1 MYRPGPSSNGSNGG
15 ASAGPILDLSHHLR
29 DGRNWL
35 VLVGELDFGSAPQL
49 VAALNAAQRDGR
61 PIVVD
66 LRGLRFIDSSG
77 LRALLHASRA
87 GLRTGLPLQL
97 IAGSPTVM
105 RVFDLT
111 GTAVHFEWA
120 EVPADAVMGYGGRS

>member
-15 ASAGPILDLSHHLR
+15 ASAGPILDVSHHLR

-77 LRALLHASRA
+77 LRARRPQLTRRSATIPTPPGHRRTALLRA
-87 GLRTGLPLQL
+87 PCHRWGP
-97 IAGSPTVM
+97 
-105 RVFDLT
+105 
-111 GTAVHFEWA
+111 
-120 EVPADAVMGYGGRS
+120 

>member
-1 MYRPGPSSNGSNGG
+1 MYPPGPSSGSSNGG
-15 ASAGPILDLSHHLR
+15 ARVGAILDVRHRLR

-35 VLVGELDFGSAPQL
+35 ALVGELDLGSAPQL
-49 VAALNAAQRDGR
+49 VAALKAAQRDGR

-66 LRGLRFIDSSG
+66 LRGLRFIDSTG
-77 LRALLHASRA
+77 LRTLLHASQAGSRA
-87 GLRTGLPLQL
+87 GLALQL

-120 EVPADAVMGYGGRS
+120 EAPADAVVGHGGRG